1 MSDKSNTKNPPVG
14 YHYRVSFFINGDD
27 KDPVDMR
34 FQKVSGIT
42 ATVDTTP
49 LIEGGENLFVHN
61 LPKCITYD
69 NLKLERG
76 LVIDSRHS
84 SLSRVFE
91 IAMSDFEFNRS
102 NVMVSLLD
110 ENSSPIANW
119 HFLEAYPVKWSISDL
134 DANSNAVVI
143 ESMELK
149 YTRFLKESV

>member
-1 MSDKSNTKNPPVG
+1 MSDKSNTQNPPVG
-14 YHYRVSFFINGDD
+14 YHFRVSFFINGDD
-27 KDPVDMR
+27 PDPVDMR

-49 LIEGGENLFVHN
+49 LVEGGENFFVHN
-61 LPKCITYD
+61 LPKGITYD

-76 LVIDSRHS
+76 MVIDSRPSHLS
-84 SLSRVFE
+84 SAFKD
-91 IAMSDFEFNRS
+91 AMSRFEFNPS
-102 NVMVSLLD
+102 DVMVSLLD

-119 HFLEAYPVKWSISDL
+119 RFVKAYPVKWSISDL

-149 YTRFLKESV
+149 YTRFLKVSI